1 MSSTADHEVVEIQR
15 PPEPGF
21 ALTYIQ
27 SLPPAT
33 ASRNRPSARALL
45 QAALLGV
52 AIQLA
57 LAAVIGLV
65 ALVFIEDLHSE

>member
-1 MSSTADHEVVEIQR
+1 MSSTADHDVTEIR

-27 SLPPAT
+27 SLPPQT
-33 ASRNRPSARALL
+33 ARNRPSGTALV

-57 LAAVIGLV
+57 LAAIIGLV

>member
-1 MSSTADHEVVEIQR
+1 MSSTAEHEVLEIQR

-27 SLPPAT
+27 SLPRRDG
-33 ASRNRPSARALL
+33 SRDRPSARVLL

-57 LAAVIGLV
+57 LAAIIGLV
-65 ALVFIEDLHSE
+65 ALVFIEDLHSD